1 MYSFLEALKKLYNIF
16 FENFVRTQV
25 EGIGKPSAFQNLLNY
40 VWLLF
45 AYAKKTLLKRKNEKI
60 QCVYL
65 VCSILE
71 DVKNELCKNMN
82 TYGNKNLCGNF
93 ELYIKEI
100 THHFG
105 ISDPKNLEKNNL
117 SFAEINSSVKK
128 LIIEFNFS
136 LEILKKKYD
145 EILISDEIDDNK
157 IFENFFIDVKL
168 KNTPMRNNT
177 DYNYGAN
184 CSVGINYKKFPFST
198 PHNIF
203 SSQSTANTQ
212 KINNVFS
219 NFSNSNSKNCLSIES
234 SPLVKENSHS
244 KGQSPYK
251 FFSGNEK
258 KNFEQFFEELRDY
271 QYLDVSYLYKKFSKF
286 NINNN
291 LFTYINFYETFSST
305 LLENIT
311 KNMSSLTIQEKDDF
325 RNALL
330 NMNNHKN
337 LYIRLVDELFI
348 QERSK
353 FKVQS
358 EGFNILLNDPS
369 FHQNFLII
377 SIFVFLNLRFL
388 EKPHF
393 LAKIN
398 LAYFSNLN
406 KCEHFDFIN
415 IFRIVTNLTKINLP
429 FNFKNIIKKFQNCL
443 INYTLWQADSIL
455 YQVLQNEAPEIT
467 HDEDS
472 LRTLRVKF
480 KINLFYNFL
489 EYYEKSLYLHRICN
503 L

>member
-1 MYSFLEALKKLYNIF
+1 
-16 FENFVRTQV
+16 
-25 EGIGKPSAFQNLLNY
+25 
-40 VWLLF
+40 
-45 AYAKKTLLKRKNEKI
+45 
-60 QCVYL
+60 
-65 VCSILE
+65 
-71 DVKNELCKNMN
+71 
-82 TYGNKNLCGNF
+82 
-93 ELYIKEI
+93 
-100 THHFG
+100 
-105 ISDPKNLEKNNL
+105 
-117 SFAEINSSVKK
+117 
-128 LIIEFNFS
+128 
-136 LEILKKKYD
+136 
-145 EILISDEIDDNK
+145 LISDEIDDNK

-198 PHNIF
+198 PQNIF